1 MITLNAIAQRMAQ
14 DLLANHS
21 DRLSDRWPAV
31 SGDPIATVLNIESLA
46 FQAST
51 GCPGDIESLTI
62 WFKAIICVGLFRQTC
77 TDWMFF
83 VDKPTPVLG
92 TLVNW
97 LLSYHRFLLR
107 IEPGVADS
115 YYVYISLGEQQ

>member
-1 MITLNAIAQRMAQ
+1 MTTLNTIAQRMAQ

-31 SGDPIATVLNIESLA
+31 SGDPIATVLNIESSA
-46 FQAST
+46 FQAFHQRPS
-51 GCPGDIESLTI
+51 DSESLTV
-62 WFKAIICVGLFRQTC
+62 WFKAMICVGLSRRS
-77 TDWMFF
+77 DWMFF
-83 VDKPTPVLG
+83 IDKTTPILG
-92 TLVNW
+92 ILINW
-97 LLSYHRFLLR
+97 LLSYHRFRLR